1 MSQVRTG
8 RGRPAVTTVPA
19 LTSNQVS
26 DVVAAAK
33 RAWELHGERVALR
46 ETSVNSR
53 VRLTLL
59 EAPISRHVEYVVECN
74 DPDVWKMLAAKAS
87 GEWQLCALVPLA
99 LMGIAHERLSG
110 RGFRLQ
116 GWWLQDGS
124 VAFGGIEV
132 A

>member
-1 MSQVRTG
+1 M
-8 RGRPAVTTVPA
+8 TTVPT
-19 LTSNQVS
+19 LTCDQVS

-87 GEWQLCALVPLA
+87 DEWQLCALVPLA
-99 LMGIAHERLSG
+99 LMGVAHERLSDQ
-110 RGFRLQ
+110 GFRLQ
-116 GWWLQDGS
+116 GWWVEGGN
-124 VAFGGIEV
+124 VAFGGVEI

>member
-1 MSQVRTG
+1 M
-8 RGRPAVTTVPA
+8 TTVPT
-19 LTSNQVS
+19 LTCDQVS

-46 ETSVNSR
+46 ETSVNSH

-87 GEWQLCALVPLA
+87 DEWQLCALVPLA
-99 LMGIAHERLSG
+99 LMGIAHEHLSD

-116 GWWLQDGS
+116 GWWLQGGN

>member
-1 MSQVRTG
+1 M
-8 RGRPAVTTVPA
+8 TTVPT
-19 LTSNQVS
+19 LTCDQVS

-33 RAWELHGERVALR
+33 RAWELHG

-87 GEWQLCALVPLA
+87 DEWQLCALVPLA
-99 LMGIAHERLSG
+99 LMGIAHEHLSD

-116 GWWLQDGS
+116 GWWLQGGS

>member
-1 MSQVRTG
+1 MT
-8 RGRPAVTTVPA
+8 PVPVPTCDRA
-19 LTSNQVS
+19 TEVA
-26 DVVAAAK
+26 AAAK
-33 RAWELHGERVALR
+33 RAWEIHGEQVALR

-53 VRLTLL
+53 IRLTSL
-59 EAPISRHVEYVVECN
+59 EAPIARHVEYVVECN

-87 GEWQLCALVPLA
+87 DEWQLCALVPLA
-99 LMGIAHERLSG
+99 LMGIAHEHLSD